1 MGKSKQEGD
10 GEVQEMIDME
20 AFAVGQSRMLYSVMM
35 NSERHDHRMYEQW
48 HPLGVVGVISAF
60 NFPVEVWLWN
70 FYTVI
75 CG

>member
-1 MGKSKQEGD
+1 
-10 GEVQEMIDME
+10 
-20 AFAVGQSRMLYSVMM
+20 M

-48 HPLGVVGVISAF
+48 PPLGGVGVISAF

-75 CG
+75 SKELRF